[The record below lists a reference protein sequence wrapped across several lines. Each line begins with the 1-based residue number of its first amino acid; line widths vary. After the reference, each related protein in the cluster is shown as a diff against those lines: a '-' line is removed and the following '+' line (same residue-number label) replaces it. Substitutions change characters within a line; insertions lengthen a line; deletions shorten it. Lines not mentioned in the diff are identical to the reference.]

1 MINRFLVRATLVA
14 SLTLAQSLAASNVL
28 IAQEPVPAG
37 RQQPAFQAETLDS
50 LRARIAAH
58 ISQPRFAPAAWGVKI
73 VSLDSGKII
82 FEQNAQKYFNPASN
96 AKLYTAALALDR
108 LGADYRL
115 KTSLY
120 STARPDKTGTLKGDL
135 IIYGR
140 GDPLMTARL
149 NGGDY
154 YKGLEPLADQLV
166 SAGVRRIE
174 GDLVGD
180 ESYFAGPPFGSG
192 WEWDDLQEYYGAEVS
207 ALTVNDNSIDILVK
221 PAERPG
227 IPCRVTTGPKT
238 SFVTV
243 INRIQTAPKG
253 VESRVVIYRPLGENI
268 VFVSGRLP
276 VDHKGYIQSIAVHNP
291 AGLFV
296 NLFKDVL
303 ARRGI
308 VFTGRTRTIDWKYRE
323 VTPVDFTKLA
333 ELGAVESKPI
343 RDLVR
348 EMLKPSQNLY
358 AQLLLLQVGA
368 ASGQSPESGSRSPA
382 SGIKSQESG
391 VRSPASGTRSFD
403 SGVRS
408 SGSEALH
415 SSAEMK
421 NQALESAPQTPD
433 SGLRTPDS
441 QPTTEELG
449 IEALTELLTKAGVK
463 KGDVLLEEGS
473 GLSRREVIT
482 PNSTV
487 ALLSFMNRHQ
497 LAGLYRDS
505 LPVAGVDGTLK
516 NRMKG
521 TPAAGNVRAKTGT
534 LRYVYT
540 LSGYV
545 TTAAGEQ
552 LAFSILLNNYFNS
565 DRAISARE
573 DIDAIAIMLAGF
585 SGRSQ

>member
-1 MINRFLVRATLVA
+1 MINRLLIRATLA
-14 SLTLAQSLAASNVL
+14 AILTLAESLAPAGVL
-28 IAQEPVPAG
+28 IAQEGGPAG
-37 RQQPAFQAETLDS
+37 RQQAAAQAETLDS
-50 LRARIAAH
+50 LKSRIAAH

-73 VSLDSGKII
+73 VSLDSGKTI

-108 LGADYRL
+108 LGADYRV

-120 STARPDKTGTLKGDL
+120 STARPDQTGTLKGDV

-154 YKGLEPLADQLV
+154 YKGLEPLADQLAG
-166 SAGVRRIE
+166 AGVRRIE
-174 GDLVGD
+174 GDLIGD
-180 ESYFAGPPFGSG
+180 ESYFAGPPVGSG

-227 IPCRVTTGPKT
+227 IPCRVTTGPTT

-243 INRIQTAPKG
+243 INRIQTVPKG
-253 VESRVVIYRPLGENI
+253 VEPRVIIYRPLGENI
-268 VFVSGRLP
+268 VYVSGRLP
-276 VDHKGYIQSIAVHNP
+276 MDHKGYIQSIGVHKP

-296 NLFKDVL
+296 TLFKDLL

-308 VFTGRTRTIDWKYRE
+308 SVTGRARVIDWKYRE

-333 ELGAVESKPI
+333 ELGAVESAPI
-343 RDLVR
+343 KDLVR
-348 EMLKPSQNLY
+348 ETLKPSQNLY
-358 AQLLLLQVGA
+358 SQLLLLQVGA
-368 ASGQSPESGSRSPA
+368 AQAMRAEGRGLEAAPNQNGLSPSTTDSSNSHAATNSHAANSHAAPQPQP
-382 SGIKSQESG
+382 SQPQTS
-391 VRSPASGTRSFD
+391 
-403 SGVRS
+403 
-408 SGSEALH
+408 
-415 SSAEMK
+415 
-421 NQALESAPQTPD
+421 QPQTPD
-433 SGLRTPDS
+433 SQRTS
-441 QPTTEELG
+441 EELG
-449 IEALTELLTKAGVK
+449 VEAMNELLTRAGVR

-473 GLSRREVIT
+473 GLSRRDVIT
-482 PNSTV
+482 PNATV
-487 ALLSFMNRHQ
+487 ALLAFMSRHQ
-497 LAGLYRDS
+497 LADVYRNA

-516 NRMKG
+516 NRMKE
-521 TPAAGNVRAKTGT
+521 TAAAGNVRAKTGT

-545 TTAAGEQ
+545 TTGAGER

-565 DRAISARE
+565 DRAMPARE

-585 SGRSQ
+585 PGRSQ

>member
-1 MINRFLVRATLVA
+1 MINRLLIRATLA
-14 SLTLAQSLAASNVL
+14 AILTLAESLAPAGVL
-28 IAQEPVPAG
+28 FAQEPKPAE
-37 RQQPAFQAETLDS
+37 RQQAAAQAETLDS

-108 LGADYRL
+108 LGPDYSV

-120 STARPDKTGTLKGDL
+120 STARPDQAGTLKGDV

-149 NGGDY
+149 KGGDY
-154 YKGLEPLADQLV
+154 YKGLEPLADQLAG
-166 SAGVRRIE
+166 AGVRRIE
-174 GDLVGD
+174 GDLIGD
-180 ESYFAGPPFGSG
+180 ESYFAGPPIGSG

-207 ALTVNDNSIDILVK
+207 ALTLNDNSIDILAK

-227 IPCRVTTGPKT
+227 LPCRVTTGPTT

-243 INRIQTAPKG
+243 INRTQTAPKG
-253 VESRVVIYRPLGENI
+253 VESRIIIYRPLGENI
-268 VFVSGRLP
+268 VYVSGRLP
-276 VDHKGYIQSIAVHNP
+276 VDHKGYIQSIGVHNP

-296 NLFKDVL
+296 SLFKDLL

-308 VFTGRTRTIDWKYRE
+308 SVTGRARVIDWKYRE
-323 VTPVDFTKLA
+323 VTPVDFTKLI
-333 ELGAVESKPI
+333 ELGAVESAPLK
-343 RDLVR
+343 DLVR
-348 EMLKPSQNLY
+348 ETLKPSQNLY
-358 AQLLLLQVGA
+358 SQLLLLQVGA
-368 ASGQSPESGSRSPA
+368 AQAMRAEGRGPEAFPNQNSLSPSITDSSNSHAATNSPAANSRAAANSSATPPPQSPQPQSL
-382 SGIKSQESG
+382 Q
-391 VRSPASGTRSFD
+391 
-403 SGVRS
+403 
-408 SGSEALH
+408 
-415 SSAEMK
+415 
-421 NQALESAPQTPD
+421 PQTPD
-433 SGLRTPDS
+433 SHL
-441 QPTTEELG
+441 TTEELG
-449 IEALTELLTKAGVK
+449 IEAMNELLTRAGVK

-473 GLSRREVIT
+473 GLSRRDVIT
-482 PNSTV
+482 PNATV
-487 ALLSFMNRHQ
+487 ALLAFMSRHQ
-497 LAGLYRDS
+497 LADVYRTA

-516 NRMKG
+516 NRMKE
-521 TPAAGNVRAKTGT
+521 TAAAGNVRAKTGT

-545 TTAAGEQ
+545 TTASGER

-565 DRAISARE
+565 DRAMPARE